1 MTGALRMAGNSDKE
15 VEAWA
20 GRVIPRG
27 VAYARTL
34 LGRAADA
41 EDVVQDVLC
50 RLLEHEE
57 YDLANDGEKIFFRS
71 ITNACINRT
80 QRRRDIVSLD
90 APFEDDTPFSAVVA
104 SRRAED
110 PVEAASAAELREA
123 VEEGLALLPPMQR
136 AALELRAMRYSLNE
150 IARMLNVSASNAGV
164 LVHRGRRQLAERLA
178 PFLPN
183 GRSVKEDS
191 HDTP

>member
-1 MTGALRMAGNSDKE
+1 MTGAPRMAGNSDRE
-15 VEAWA
+15 VEAWV

-34 LGRAADA
+34 LRQSADA
-41 EDVVQDVLC
+41 EDVVHDVLC
-50 RLLEHEE
+50 RLLQHTE
-57 YDLANDGEKIFFRS
+57 YDLAADGEKIFFRS

-80 QRRRDIVSLD
+80 QRRRDIASLD

-110 PVEAASAAELREA
+110 PVEAASAAETREA
-123 VEEGLALLPPMQR
+123 VDRGLASLPPMQR
-136 AALELRAMRYSLNE
+136 AAVELRAMRYSLDE

-164 LVHRGRRQLAERLA
+164 LVHRGRRRLAELLT
-178 PFLPN
+178 PFLPRGHTE
-183 GRSVKEDS
+183 GR
-191 HDTP
+191 

>member
-150 IARMLNVSASNAGV
+150 IARMLSVSASNAGV